1 MTYRIQ
7 HLINNP
13 WFFPKV
19 RKLLETREV
28 LAVECVFGELL
39 QGAKTARERDIILG
53 FWKYFP
59 KEHYED
65 IAIEAGIYSVANK
78 LCDKGVGLIDAI
90 ILMHG
95 IKSGSKIWTLDTQ
108 LLRVLPEGL
117 NYYG

>member
-39 QGAKTARERDIILG
+39 QGAKTDYERDIILG
-53 FWKYFP
+53 FWKHSP
-59 KEHYED
+59 KERYDD
-65 IAIEAGIYSVANK
+65 IAIEAGIYSAANK
-78 LCDKGVGLIDAI
+78 LCDKGFGLIDAI

-95 IKSGSKIWTLDTQ
+95 IKSGSKIWTLDTK
-108 LLRVLPEGL
+108 LLRVMPDELKYDG
-117 NYYG
+117 